1 MSNFYYFRS
10 VNMSEKPQQL
20 TSDNYSGVAPEVLNA
35 IIQANNN
42 YAESYGNDPWT
53 VEACELIR
61 QKFECDCEVFFVFN
75 GTAANALTLAQICTP
90 FHSVIAADTAHIV
103 TDECGAPGFFSGGS
117 QIFTAT
123 NVNGKLPVDA
133 VDYFV
138 NKRNDLHYPKP
149 RAVTITQSTECGTCY
164 TPQEITAITRQTHTH
179 DLVVQ
184 MDGARFANAVA
195 WNNCTPAE
203 LSWKAGVDVMTFGG
217 SKNGG
222 MLGEALIFFRK
233 ELAEDFSYRCKQSGQ
248 LGSKLRFISAQFIGL
263 LQNDI
268 FLKNARHANNM
279 AQYLADE
286 LIKFPGIKLM
296 FPTQANAVFV
306 EMPPRAA
313 EKLQN
318 SGWHFYSFIGAGGIR
333 LMTSW
338 NTRPETVEAFVN
350 DCRDAL
356 TLI

>member
-1 MSNFYYFRS
+1 MN
-10 VNMSEKPQQL
+10 EKPQQL
-20 TSDNYSGVAPEVLNA
+20 TSDNYSGVAPEVLES
-35 IIQANNN
+35 ITQANIN
-42 YAESYGNDPWT
+42 YAESYGNDRWT
-53 VEACELIR
+53 AEACEIIR
-61 QKFECDCEVFFVFN
+61 EKFQCDCEVFFVFN

-117 QIFTAT
+117 QILTAPH
-123 NVNGKLPVDA
+123 NNGKLPADA

-138 NKRNDLHYPKP
+138 NKRSDLHYPKP

-164 TPQEITAITRQTHTH
+164 TQSEIAEISRRAHKYG
-179 DLVVQ
+179 LVVQ

-195 WNNCTPAE
+195 SLNCSAAE

-248 LGSKLRFISAQFIGL
+248 LGSKLRFISSQFLGL
-263 LQNDI
+263 LKDDLY
-268 FLKNARHANNM
+268 LKNARHANNM
-279 AQYLADE
+279 AKLLSEGLQ
-286 LIKFPGIKLM
+286 KFPQVKLL
-296 FPTQANAVFV
+296 FPTQANAVFA
-306 EMPPRAA
+306 EIPPAAA
-313 EKLQN
+313 EYLQK
-318 SGWHFYSFIGAGGIR
+318 SSWHFYSFIGAGGIR

-338 NTRPETVEAFVN
+338 NTRKETVEAFLA
-350 DCRDAL
+350 DCAKAM
-356 TLI
+356 